1 LLKQLY
7 IHYLNVVPVIGELQ
21 TIDISYL
28 SLIIFFKSISNILI
42 EFLLSDKQVDYAVVC
57 NGIYKSEA
65 ANILLD
71 NVGSPNSPNSSNDSS
86 ISPDNAA
93 RSSAPSPED
102 NSLVNSIDNLKER
115 EVRFKNDNKALT
127 GSKSSN
133 LYKRAVLLEESIQSL
148 SKSGKLGTDSVSLKN
163 ETENL
168 RQGLVQLE
176 EEFARLS
183 SELINLNS
191 GLEANGLK
199 KNKAYF
205 ESYIL

>member
-1 LLKQLY
+1 MLSFVTVYTNPKRLTF
-7 IHYLNVVPVIGELQ
+7 YLIMLVHLIRLIQVTIPALVPIMQHV
-21 TIDISYL
+21 
-28 SLIIFFKSISNILI
+28 
-42 EFLLSDKQVDYAVVC
+42 
-57 NGIYKSEA
+57 
-65 ANILLD
+65 
-71 NVGSPNSPNSSNDSS
+71 P
-86 ISPDNAA
+86 
-93 RSSAPSPED
+93 PSPQD
-102 NSLVNSIDNLKER
+102 NSLVNSIENLKER

-191 GLEANGLK
+191 ELEANGLK
-199 KNKAYF
+199 KIRRTSSPTFYKQTIRFTKGVLNNTPSREKF
-205 ESYIL
+205 